1 MRWRR
6 LSPLSVPTTA
16 RAAARAALRSR
27 KRARTD
33 EAARREAEAFAL
45 QRLILRDHLAVERTQ
60 MANERTV
67 LSYLRTAFAFLAG
80 ALTLVHLY
88 GTAASRLTA
97 VGLAVASVAMF
108 GVGVWRFRTVSRRV
122 HAFSLRGDPPDAVLD
137 AAPGSP
143 AAGAFA
149 AATTEALASPA
160 PGTHPG
166 AIPSPPP
173 THAPGPSRTR

>member
-6 LSPLSVPTTA
+6 LSPLAVPETA
-16 RAAARAALRSR
+16 RAAARAAI
-27 KRARTD
+27 RAR
-33 EAARREAEAFAL
+33 ARARRGEAERLEAEAFAL

-88 GTAASRLTA
+88 GTAVSRLSA
-97 VGLAVASVAMF
+97 VALAAASVAML
-108 GVGVWRFRTVSRRV
+108 GVGAWRFRTVGRRV
-122 HAFSLRGDPPDAVLD
+122 HAFSLRGDPPPAVLD

-143 AAGAFA
+143 AAAGFA
-149 AATTEALASPA
+149 AATAEALAAPPPSPSLPPA
-160 PGTHPG
+160 P
-166 AIPSPPP
+166 
-173 THAPGPSRTR
+173 